1 MREVY
6 AFRILISHKTED
18 GWCKKYT
25 GVDRLIGARR
35 AKESGLSGLEVE
47 L

>member
-18 GWCKKYT
+18 GWCEKHT
-25 GVDRLIGARR
+25 EVNWLIGERWAE
-35 AKESGLSGLEVE
+35 ESGLFELEVE

>member
-6 AFRILISHKTED
+6 AFRILISHETED
-18 GWCKKYT
+18 GWCEKYT
-25 GVDRLIGARR
+25 EVDRLMDARQ
-35 AKESGLSGLEVE
+35 AEESGLFELEVE